1 MSVIYDYIDILMN
14 STNMSKNM
22 DEKILVVLIITITHT
37 WRNAVINLIY
47 IIYFLCSQS
56 HKFYIDENKKQK

>member
-1 MSVIYDYIDILMN
+1 
-14 STNMSKNM
+14 M
-22 DEKILVVLIITITHT
+22 DEKKILVVLIITITHT

-56 HKFYIDENKKQK
+56 HKFYIDENKKKITKMR